1 MATVEKIRK
10 DIEKTKEKISAQQKR
25 LRELEAQLTEEEN
38 LEIVRMVKAVRMDN
52 KELTAFLKAYASGLI
67 TLPDGMMEAEAA
79 ADPDDADVEG
89 MEDGEDEAYEWT
101 PHCVPFLTGKEAAVS
116 ELQNGTME
124 SIQECRTYTVN
135 EVARI
140 LGVSTNAV
148 YRLIPENLFRSVRIG
163 SAIRISKRSF
173 DHWLE
178 SLDL

>member
-1 MATVEKIRK
+1 M
-10 DIEKTKEKISAQQKR
+10 S
-25 LRELEAQLTEEEN
+25 
-38 LEIVRMVKAVRMDN
+38 EI
-52 KELTAFLKAYASGLI
+52 
-67 TLPDGMMEAEAA
+67 
-79 ADPDDADVEG
+79 
-89 MEDGEDEAYEWT
+89 
-101 PHCVPFLTGKEAAVS
+101 
-116 ELQNGTME
+116 QNGTTE

-135 EVARI
+135 DVAHI